1 MWTPYYH
8 VICKYLLPF
17 SRLSFHFVNGFLCC
31 AKTFKFYYVLL
42 VCFCF
47 SFFYF
52 RRHAKKYCYN
62 LCQCYTYLFSRSF
75 MGLYLKFIFVNGVRR
90 CPNFIM
96 PHIFPELLIKEPVFS
111 SLYSLIFAVVEL
123 IINVWIY
130 LFLSHSTGL
139 NFCFCAST
147 ILF

>member
-1 MWTPYYH
+1 MCLLAICLSCVKKKKKQTSSELLPIFISFGFLMLSSLSCFYILDIWVL
-8 VICKYLLPF
+8 VISFANIFFPF

-75 MGLYLKFIFVNGVRR
+75 MGLYLKFILSYN
-90 CPNFIM
+90 NI
-96 PHIFPELLIKEPVFS
+96 L
-111 SLYSLIFAVVEL
+111 
-123 IINVWIY
+123 INVKKGDKTWK
-130 LFLSHSTGL
+130 LQEL
-139 NFCFCAST
+139 
-147 ILF
+147 